1 MILRANNPL
10 QTACQGARVL
20 FDGIVPHDRRPRASR
35 AILKVLQLP
44 QIRRKNM
51 PVSLTA
57 ALQFLPTRVGR
68 RFPYPTRNAAL
79 ERCSNGHLPGPSF
92 AGTQVAGCPGPWTS
106 GIPMHLQT
114 HKPKPPVEEPTP
126 EPDERAPV
134 EEPDRPDPG
143 SPRERPRR

>member
-1 MILRANNPL
+1 
-10 QTACQGARVL
+10 
-20 FDGIVPHDRRPRASR
+20 
-35 AILKVLQLP
+35 
-44 QIRRKNM
+44 M

-68 RFPYPTRNAAL
+68 RFLFPAPDSAL
-79 ERCSNGHLPGPSF
+79 ERRSNGYSSGRPF
-92 AGTQVAGCPGPWTS
+92 AGIRVAGCPGPWTS

-134 EEPDRPDPG
+134 EEPDRPDPR
-143 SPRERPRR
+143 SPPERPRR